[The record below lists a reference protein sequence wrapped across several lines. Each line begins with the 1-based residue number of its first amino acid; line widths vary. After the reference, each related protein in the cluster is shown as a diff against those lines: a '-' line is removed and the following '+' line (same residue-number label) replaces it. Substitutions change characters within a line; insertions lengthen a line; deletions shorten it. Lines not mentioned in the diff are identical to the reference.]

1 MFFASLGDSSFLP
14 PSDPPDP
21 LMAISSPALPLLTVV
36 TSHRFHTRP
45 LMEWETPPPL
55 TAPPASLALGFPHTW
70 QCRPRVAEGAS
81 PNLPGVRQGP
91 EVILPLLESM
101 PSCLLLVLVSV
112 MVDCGAP
119 PSLPAPPPGS
129 GLSQRVSVP
138 QIHSCCSPIVWA
150 VRLSPYHTCVY
161 TRPISICCSFA
172 QFPCGVRW
180 SFGSI
185 FHRLRCR
192 WGSGKGSKT

>member
-55 TAPPASLALGFPHTW
+55 TAPPASLAL
-70 QCRPRVAEGAS
+70 V
-81 PNLPGVRQGP
+81 P
-91 EVILPLLESM
+91 E
-101 PSCLLLVLVSV
+101 
-112 MVDCGAP
+112 P
-119 PSLPAPPPGS
+119 PWCPLPAPPPGS

-192 WGSGKGSKT
+192 WGSGKGSDLTGGPAAVTIRDVQTCRRVACPGDPSAGLPSLPFRSLLNLRPPFGPLGR